1 MWDEVRGLRFEVW
14 GLGFEVWGLGSTL
27 TVDDGLSEGKTTAQL
42 SLKRFEVG
50 EGGLAMMTRVM
61 RFEEWQSAVLELRD
75 GRYLDGEQLKVG
87 YFGRC
92 VHLGVARRNDLHC
105 LVACDD

>member
-1 MWDEVRGLRFEVW
+1 MWDEVRGLIEVW

-50 EGGLAMMTRVM
+50 EGGLAMMTRGM
-61 RFEEWQSAVLELRD
+61 RFEEW
-75 GRYLDGEQLKVG
+75 
-87 YFGRC
+87 
-92 VHLGVARRNDLHC
+92 
-105 LVACDD
+105 